1 MDSKVCHLEPDRDEA
16 FRSQVRVFQH
26 SVVGFYDK
34 NFEGIYKRVPHTESL
49 SFLVLGFESPPI
61 LLIFGRNHA
70 LMPVTIQVAWV
81 ENCLFQHV
89 HFSLREIGP
98 LLNLTWYD
106 NKHAISALLRCFWK
120 VSFEQVNE
128 VDTYEAQYIYMYQA
142 QDIPHQIAGTSS
154 YWKAQLYTVKKLWK
168 PTQPLIGFP
177 HSAQDSTPLKQRW
190 GVVEGDDHVRCDDE
204 PWKPPQSGSLDVML
218 SYWCEEVTFC
228 IR

>member
-89 HFSLREIGP
+89 HFSLRVIGP
-98 LLNLTWYD
+98 LLNLT
-106 NKHAISALLRCFWK
+106 
-120 VSFEQVNE
+120 
-128 VDTYEAQYIYMYQA
+128 
-142 QDIPHQIAGTSS
+142 
-154 YWKAQLYTVKKLWK
+154 
-168 PTQPLIGFP
+168 
-177 HSAQDSTPLKQRW
+177 
-190 GVVEGDDHVRCDDE
+190 
-204 PWKPPQSGSLDVML
+204 
-218 SYWCEEVTFC
+218 
-228 IR
+228 